1 MGTLFNYLKEMA
13 AAKEEYSDGFNYE
26 NYELISEVKKTMK
39 ELKDAEIYFQS
50 VTDPD
55 LVDHAIYKLESLRKK
70 YIYLIKKAKKDGI
83 NFNDFNT
90 IIS

>member
-1 MGTLFNYLKEMA
+1 MGALFDYLKEMA
-13 AAKEEYSDGFNYE
+13 AAKEEYSDCFNYE
-26 NYELISEVKKTMK
+26 NYELINEVRKTMK
-39 ELKDAEIYFQS
+39 ELKDAEIYFQN

-83 NFNDFNT
+83 NLNDFNT
-90 IIS
+90 VIS